1 MPMSIIIFPVVL
13 SSIAIIFWFF
23 NIYNGLIQVK
33 ENIKKAFANI
43 EVLLMQ
49 RSDEIPKLIKA
60 VKAFV
65 KHETEMFDNV
75 LNAREKYLG
84 ANTVAEK
91 ADADDKISSA
101 LKSVFALSESY
112 PELKSS
118 ENFIQL
124 QGRISRLEESIA
136 DRREFY
142 NESVNNY
149 NIRIQSLPDV
159 WIANTMNLKA
169 EEMFKVPEEKKA
181 DVDINI

>member
-1 MPMSIIIFPVVL
+1 MSIILFAACL
-13 SSIAIIFWFF
+13 SFIAIIYWFF
-23 NIYNGLIQVK
+23 NVYNGLIQVK

-43 EVLLMQ
+43 DVLLMQ
-49 RSDEIPKLIKA
+49 RSDEIPKLLKT

-84 ANTVAEK
+84 ANSIAEK

-124 QGRISRLEESIA
+124 QSRISKLEDNIA

-159 WIANTMNLKA
+159 WIANTLNFKE
-169 EEMFKVPEEKKA
+169 EEMFKVPDYKKT
-181 DVDINI
+181 DVDIDI